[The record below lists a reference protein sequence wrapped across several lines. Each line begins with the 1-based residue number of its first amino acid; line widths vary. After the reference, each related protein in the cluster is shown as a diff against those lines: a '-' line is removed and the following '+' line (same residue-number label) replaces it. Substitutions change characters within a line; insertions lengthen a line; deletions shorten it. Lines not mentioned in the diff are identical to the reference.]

1 MRTKVEKH
9 LSDASNKVE
18 AVASKVN
25 SAVSKYT
32 GASNDMP
39 GRTVGAK
46 KGEGWL
52 GDRFRAGVGRFGR
65 AVWRRGT
72 RR

>member
-1 MRTKVEKH
+1 MRKKVEKH

-25 SAVSKYT
+25 SAVSKYS
-32 GASNDMP
+32 GATSDMP

-52 GDRFRAGVGRFGR
+52 GDRFRAGVGRMARGI
-65 AVWRRGT
+65 WRRGT